1 MQIVGSKMERWNYE
15 RSELQAEWDEV
26 FDDRQV
32 LGHGAEGGRVRVRPD
47 GEGAEAEVVAG
58 TEIGEETVIEF

>member
-1 MQIVGSKMERWNYE
+1 MKVSRKRKELGWNYE

-32 LGHGAEGGRVRVRPD
+32 LGDGAEGGRVQSV
-47 GEGAEAEVVAG
+47 GEAPTGQPKPKSSRERRTAKKG
-58 TEIGEETVIEF
+58 S